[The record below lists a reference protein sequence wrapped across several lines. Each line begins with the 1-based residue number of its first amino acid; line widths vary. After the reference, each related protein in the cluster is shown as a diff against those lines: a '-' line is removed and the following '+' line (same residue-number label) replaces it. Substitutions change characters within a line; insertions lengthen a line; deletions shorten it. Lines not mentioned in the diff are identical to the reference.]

1 MLNDPST
8 AYYTD
13 FSSGRH
19 SLVALYTAPQV
30 GTEYSKYLFTF
41 KCFTSCV
48 GGLNRRKIQL
58 VDTRQQ
64 EWEYPW
70 TSGVGCHGVCACPG
84 RDWKTEEKAFEMSKA
99 PQKKPLER
107 LEQSDISGGA
117 LHLSQ
122 RRRKKDKET
131 FYILVQGC
139 EKYELFRKIKE
150 SLDLMDY
157 VEPSQIS
164 QYRQQQAQ
172 QQMQLN
178 QHICDELQRYYRK
191 KESKKLSGNE
201 KQKWH
206 TSLSHI

>member
-58 VDTRQQ
+58 VSTLDNKSGNILGRQ
-64 EWEYPW
+64 
-70 TSGVGCHGVCACPG
+70 VLDVRVCACPG
-84 RDWKTEEKAFEMSKA
+84 RIGNEEKAFERSKA
-99 PQKKPLER
+99 LRRNSKPLER
-107 LEQSDISGGA
+107 WSKVTLVVGVTSFSKKA
-117 LHLSQ
+117 
-122 RRRKKDKET
+122 KKDKET

-157 VEPSQIS
+157 VDRVRSAS
-164 QYRQQQAQ
+164 TD
-172 QQMQLN
+172 N
-178 QHICDELQRYYRK
+178 N
-191 KESKKLSGNE
+191 KLSN
-201 KQKWH
+201 KCN
-206 TSLSHI
+206 